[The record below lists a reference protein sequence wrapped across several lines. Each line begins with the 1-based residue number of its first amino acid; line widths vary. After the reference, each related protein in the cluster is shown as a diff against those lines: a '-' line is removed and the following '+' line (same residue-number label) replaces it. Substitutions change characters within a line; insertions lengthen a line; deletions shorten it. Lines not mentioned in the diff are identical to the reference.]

1 MKKFK
6 FTLESVARVKN
17 STKEMQET
25 LLHNAQK
32 QLNELN
38 DRINY
43 LNDSLRIHD
52 SMIIAQMSEGMS
64 CESLIMHNNYKVYI
78 LDAIQ
83 KTVVEIKKASLHHEN
98 CRKALVETMRE
109 IKTLDKIKD
118 KQYAMYLEEFKKE
131 EEKIIGDFVSFK
143 VQNA

>member
-25 LLHNAQK
+25 LLHKAQK
-32 QLNELN
+32 ELNELN
-38 DRINY
+38 DRMDY
-43 LNDSLRIHD
+43 LNNSLKSHD
-52 SMIIAQMSEGMS
+52 STLTIQMSEGMS
-64 CESLIMHNNYKVYI
+64 CESLIMYNNYKTYI
-78 LDAIQ
+78 LDSIE
-83 KTVVEIKKASLHHEN
+83 KTVIEIKKASLHHEK

-109 IKTLDKIKD
+109 IKTLEKIRD
-118 KQYAMYLEEFKKE
+118 KQYAMYLEEYKRE
-131 EEKIIGDFVSFK
+131 EEKIIGDFVTFK